1 MVEIHIDTKKDSR
14 EEIKKIIEYL
24 KSIVGDSS
32 SYGDSSGSNE
42 DYNAEEGIFNI
53 FGDSSS
59 EDKDDEDNRDE
70 EESEEYDEPVRLV
83 RY

>member
-32 SYGDSSGSNE
+32 SYGDSSGSSE
-42 DYNAEEGIFNI
+42 DYNTEEGIFNI

-59 EDKDDEDNRDE
+59 EDKDDVDKDE
-70 EESEEYDEPVRLV
+70 EESEEYDEPVGLV